1 MDGWT
6 IVLVIGG
13 AMIVLL
19 MALVAVITITARRIA
34 VKAEAVLVALEEV
47 RTKTLG
53 LSELD
58 ADQGPPAPTEAS
70 GDGRSLPGG
79 LAGTP
84 DPA

>member
-19 MALVAVITITARRIA
+19 MALVAVITITARRLA
-34 VKAEAVLVALEEV
+34 SKAEAVLVALEEL
-47 RTKTLG
+47 RTNTLGMSELDQDQRPPAASDEGPG
-53 LSELD
+53 LSED
-58 ADQGPPAPTEAS
+58 
-70 GDGRSLPGG
+70 
-79 LAGTP
+79 LAGSP